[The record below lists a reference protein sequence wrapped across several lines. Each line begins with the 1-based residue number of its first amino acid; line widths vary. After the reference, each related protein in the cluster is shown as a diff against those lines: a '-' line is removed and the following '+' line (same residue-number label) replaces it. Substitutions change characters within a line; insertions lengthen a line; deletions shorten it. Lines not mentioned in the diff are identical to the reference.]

1 MPDEIVVKGASVS
14 LTPAVPTVIITT
26 STHTLSVASS
36 GPFVAADGNE
46 ALLESDIDAS
56 FVGFQ
61 TLYDNSPFLKG
72 TLIYQSLKSVSDL
85 SKISK
90 KNGEAVAL
98 KSTTGTITCSVIP
111 AIDPTPPPPTGKPDT
126 AVSYDLDFSFTDAGQ
141 TLLKSD

>member
-1 MPDEIVVKGASVS
+1 MPDELVVKGASVS
-14 LTPAVPTVIITT
+14 LTQAVPSVIITT

-61 TLYDNSPFLKG
+61 TLYDNAAFLKG
-72 TLIYQSLKSVSDL
+72 TLIYQSLKSVSGL
-85 SKISK
+85 STISK
-90 KNGEAVAL
+90 KNGDATVL

-111 AIDPTPPPPTGKPDT
+111 AIQPPPPPGGTPDT

-141 TLLKSD
+141 TFVKSD